1 MVGRTSGA
9 RRFGSP
15 GLGGQ
20 DGDRRVGHPGGP
32 RRAVGAQRHSGACQR
47 DGLRFYAPVDR
58 HLVDDDEH
66 LQRHD
71 QITGD
76 SLGRDGDFSVR
87 DAPGDELTDVGA
99 GRQGLADLVQVSV
112 RFDDREMTERLHGV
126 GEKEVELQDLSRAL
140 KTARDQFSVEGVF
153 SGALASVYQKS
164 RVERVCS
171 ELGLQSFAPLWQI
184 EPKTHLLNL
193 IREGFDT
200 IITGVAALG
209 LDESWL
215 GRRLDVSMVEELL
228 ELQRKHGMH
237 AALEG
242 GEGETFVLDCPIF
255 KERVE
260 ILSSRK
266 HWNGMA
272 GRLEI
277 LEARLVPKRR

>member
-1 MVGRTSGA
+1 MKVGILFSGGKDSTYAAYLAKREHEVTCLVTLNPTREDSYMFHFPNLQWTGLQARTMGI
-9 RRFGSP
+9 P
-15 GLGGQ
+15 Q
-20 DGDRRVGHPGGP
+20 V
-32 RRAVGAQRHSGACQR
+32 V
-47 DGLRFYAPVDR
+47 
-58 HLVDDDEH
+58 
-66 LQRHD
+66 
-71 QITGD
+71 
-76 SLGRDGDFSVR
+76 
-87 DAPGDELTDVGA
+87 
-99 GRQGLADLVQVSV
+99 VQ
-112 RFDDREMTERLHGV
+112 TV
-126 GEKEVELQDLSRAL
+126 GEKEVELQDLSKAL
-140 KTARDQFSVEGVF
+140 KMARDQFSVEGVF

-164 RVERVCS
+164 RVERVCA

-193 IREGFDT
+193 IHEGFDT

-209 LDESWL
+209 LDASWL

-242 GEGETFVLDCPIF
+242 GEGETFVLDSPIF
-255 KERVE
+255 RERVE

-277 LEARLVPKRR
+277 LEARLVPKTQ